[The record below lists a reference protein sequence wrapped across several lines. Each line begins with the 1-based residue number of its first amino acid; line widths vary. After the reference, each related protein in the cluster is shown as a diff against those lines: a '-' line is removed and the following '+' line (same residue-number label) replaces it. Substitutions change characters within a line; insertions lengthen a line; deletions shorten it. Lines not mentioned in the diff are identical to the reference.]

1 MLCFSVFLVC
11 LALFLRGASC
21 KLCLM
26 QFGRNGS
33 QFQTEIITNLLS
45 STECNHTQENELHR
59 NDSWG
64 MSPQCDC
71 RCTCLFVNM
80 TGQETVAFILTA
92 LILWMMWKAKMKPG
106 SLLLLSLTAAAP
118 WFLRPVCALQWC
130 FVKGHARAAK
140 PQDAAESL
148 GKELLG
154 ELQHKSRAGGS
165 LAKTALCCHTPGL
178 QINVGARGQPGR
190 HGGNRSVAHHSKLGQ
205 QQGGLLKIPPETL
218 RVQQHC
224 YS

>member
-1 MLCFSVFLVC
+1 M
-11 LALFLRGASC
+11 
-21 KLCLM
+21 
-26 QFGRNGS
+26 
-33 QFQTEIITNLLS
+33 
-45 STECNHTQENELHR
+45 
-59 NDSWG
+59 
-64 MSPQCDC
+64 
-71 RCTCLFVNM
+71 
-80 TGQETVAFILTA
+80 
-92 LILWMMWKAKMKPG
+92 
-106 SLLLLSLTAAAP
+106 
-118 WFLRPVCALQWC
+118 
-130 FVKGHARAAK
+130 KGHARAAK

-165 LAKTALCCHTPGL
+165 LAKPALCCHTPGL